1 METRVAADLLVE
13 ELAFL
18 APAAFGVTFFSA
30 ILVTPSLRMEG
41 LKLGEGYLRTSVMP
55 VPPVTNHG

>member
-1 METRVAADLLVE
+1 LETRVAADLLVE

-30 ILVTPSLRMEG
+30 ILFTPSLRMEG
-41 LKLGEGYLRTSVMP
+41 INWGEGYPGSLRMP
-55 VPPVTNHG
+55 VSTVTNDE